1 MIQQVVDRPEV
12 LRPAMLPSVQAPVR
26 QILV

>member
-1 MIQQVVDRPEV
+1 MIQQVVDRTEV